1 MTDRVNTLTVVLEQE
16 MRIDDVE
23 DILTSIRMVRGV
35 LDVTPRLDIDD
46 HWAARRQA
54 RHELVMQLWDVLK

>member
-16 MRIDDVE
+16 MRVDDAE
-23 DILTSIRMVRGV
+23 NILTSIRMVRGV
-35 LDVTPRLDIDD
+35 LDVTPQVDIDD